1 MRAVLF
7 DLDGT
12 LLAMDQD
19 VFTKAYFGALAEK
32 LSGAYD
38 PEKLIKT
45 VWRGIGAMLK
55 NDGSATNEQVFWRA
69 FADVFGERAY
79 DDIPLFDE
87 FYKTDF
93 NELKSLCGRNERA
106 VRTVKQLRRDGYKL
120 VLASNPLFPS
130 VAQKARMRWAGVDP
144 DDFDYI
150 TSYENSHFCKPQAG
164 YYAEIV
170 QAIDCAAADCIMVGN
185 DVGDDMPARDVGLKV
200 FLTVNDYLINKTDK
214 SVDEFPHGD
223 FDDLLRALAVVS

>member
-1 MRAVLF
+1 MKTVLF

-19 VFTKAYFGALAEK
+19 VFTKAYFGALSKK
-32 LSGAYD
+32 LASVYD
-38 PEKLIKT
+38 PDLLVKT
-45 VWRGIGAMLK
+45 VWRGTVAMLK
-55 NDGSATNEQVFWRA
+55 NDGSRTNEQVFWRV

-87 FYKTDF
+87 FYNTDF
-93 NELKSLCGRNERA
+93 NDLQSLCGRNGRA
-106 VRTVKQLRRDGYKL
+106 AQVVKQLKRDGYKL
-120 VLASNPLFPS
+120 VLASNPVFPA

-164 YYAEIV
+164 YYAETLRAV
-170 QAIDCAAADCIMVGN
+170 GADAADGIMVGN
-185 DVGDDMPARDVGLKV
+185 DVGDDMPARDVGLNV
-200 FLTVNDYLINKTDK
+200 FLLTNEYLINNTDK
-214 SVDEFPHGD
+214 SVDEFPHGG
-223 FDDLLRALAVVS
+223 FDELMKELKC